1 MRTLLTGSC
10 LFLSVLL
17 SAQTFPDDWYGNWQ
31 GNLAIWR
38 GGQAVD
44 TVPMEFE
51 LSLADTGGINYI
63 IRYLPEGRPVDERS
77 YLLQSVDSTAGHYVI
92 DERNGILLDEY
103 LVDNCLYSHFDVMGS
118 DQFARIC
125 YTSQDTLEYEITGG
139 PVGPIR
145 ESGTITEGGDT
156 ISPVRAFRIGSVTKA
171 RLYREE

>member
-1 MRTLLTGSC
+1 MKTLLTGSC

-17 SAQTFPDDWYGNWQ
+17 YAQTFPDDWYGSWR
-31 GNLAIWR
+31 GDLAIWR
-38 GGQAVD
+38 AGQQVD

-103 LVDNCLYSHFDVMGS
+103 LVDNCLYSRFDVMGS
-118 DQFARIC
+118 DLLARIC
-125 YTSQDTLEYEITGG
+125 YTAQDTLEYEITGG

-145 ESGTITEGGDT
+145 ESGATTVGSDT
-156 ISPVRAFRIGSVTKA
+156 IPPVRAYRIGSVTKA
-171 RLYREE
+171 KLYREE